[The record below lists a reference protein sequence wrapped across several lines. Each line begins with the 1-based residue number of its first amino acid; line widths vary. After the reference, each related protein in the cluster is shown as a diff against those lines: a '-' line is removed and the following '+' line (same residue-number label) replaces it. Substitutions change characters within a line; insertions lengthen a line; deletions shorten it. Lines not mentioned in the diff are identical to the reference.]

1 VKKTTK
7 AKVTKKSQNMMTKE
21 EEYNFTLVL
30 LSFISVTII
39 SLCLYCIY
47 TQNQKIE
54 LTEKCSELM
63 QYRNDVK
70 LDTTWSWSCDVKD
83 KAVEE
88 KILDQ
93 IINYYKAS
101 AVVMESAE

>member
-1 VKKTTK
+1 MKKTTK
-7 AKVTKKSQNMMTKE
+7 AKATKKKMTKKDE
-21 EEYNFTLVL
+21 LEVGLVL
-30 LSFISVTII
+30 LSFISITII

-70 LDTTWSWSCDVKD
+70 LDTTWSWSCDVKGE
-83 KAVEE
+83 AVEE

-93 IINYYKAS
+93 IINHYKAS

>member
-1 VKKTTK
+1 MKKKTKT
-7 AKVTKKSQNMMTKE
+7 KVTKKKMTKQDE
-21 EEYNFTLVL
+21 VELTLVL

-70 LDTTWSWSCDVKD
+70 LDTTWSWSCDVKG

-88 KILDQ
+88 QILDQ
-93 IINYYKAS
+93 IINHYKAS
-101 AVVMESAE
+101 AVVMENP